1 MRRRA
6 VTIGLLL
13 APITALGQQTFRLAL
28 VSPTTPATDMNEA
41 GSPIFGALLLTLR
54 ELGYSEGQNLVVGR
68 YSGHGRSLSSGFAD
82 EIIALRPALIF
93 VVSVR
98 LARVMKAAT

>member
-1 MRRRA
+1 MNRRA
-6 VTIGLLL
+6 VIVGVLLV
-13 APITALGQQTFRLAL
+13 PMTALSQQTFRLAL

-68 YSGHGRSLSSGFAD
+68 YSRQGALSVPFRPRDNSFQARSDFRRFGPPSA
-82 EIIALRPALIF
+82 
-93 VVSVR
+93 SVEGGD
-98 LARVMKAAT
+98 